1 MKKERLSKIEKVVK
15 ARNEDDP
22 FRLIDAYKKKYGAEP
37 WGPMPENENNPDFIK
52 MVKEALDRGTPLTDE
67 DYDKYFPI
75 EPGIVY

>member
-22 FRLIDAYKKKYGAEP
+22 FRLMDEYEKRFGETP
-37 WGPMPENENNPDFIK
+37 WVPVPETPYNPNYIK
-52 MVKEALDRGTPLTDE
+52 MVKEALGRGTPLTNE
-67 DYDKYFPI
+67 DYSKYFPI

>member
-1 MKKERLSKIEKVVK
+1 MKEESKRMVKEGVKKIQQ
-15 ARNEDDP
+15 DDP
-22 FRLIDAYKKKYGAEP
+22 FLLMDEYEKRFGETP
-37 WGPMPENENNPDFIK
+37 WVPVPETPYNPDYIK